1 MKSIL
6 CYGDSNT
13 WGCIPL
19 QGPDPAR
26 RFPPGT
32 RWPGVL
38 RRELGDGYWVVEA
51 GLSGRTTVWDDPLEP
66 HRNGRKLLLPTLL
79 THQPLDLVIIMLG
92 TNDLKHRLNASAA
105 EIAEGAGM
113 LVDIVT
119 GSGCGPD
126 GGAPQTLLVCPPP
139 IAEVD
144 QFDDEFEGGA
154 EKSPARRP
162 LRGDCRAAVV
172 RVPRCGFRDLV
183 ERCRRD
189 PSRGDRTRAA
199 RARGRGAAAA
209 ATRLRWRVGPYAP
222 AAHLRHRSRLARA

>member
-19 QGPDPAR
+19 PGPDPAS
-26 RFPPGT
+26 RFPPAT

-38 RRELGDGYWVVEA
+38 RRELGDGYWIVEA
-51 GLSGRTTVWDDPLEP
+51 GLNGRTTVWNDPLEP

-92 TNDLKHRLNASAA
+92 TNDLKHRINASAA
-105 EIAEGAGM
+105 EIAAGAGM
-113 LVDIVT
+113 LVDIVAA
-119 GSGCGPD
+119 SGCGPD
-126 GGAPQTLLVCPPP
+126 GRAPQTLLVCPPP

-154 EKSPARRP
+154 EKSRR
-162 LRGDCRAAVV
+162 LAGHY
-172 RVPRCGFRDLV
+172 
-183 ERCRRD
+183 
-189 PSRGDRTRAA
+189 S
-199 RARGRGAAAA
+199 AAAA
-209 ATRLRWRVGPYAP
+209 ARSCAFLDAGSVISSSDVDGIHLEEPEHERLGLAVAE
-222 AAHLRHRSRLARA
+222 HVRLLLA

>member
-19 QGPDPAR
+19 EGPEPAG
-26 RFPPGT
+26 RFPPAT

-38 RRELGDGYWVVEA
+38 RAELGEGYWIVEE

-92 TNDLKHRLNASAA
+92 TNDLKHRMNASAA
-105 EIAEGAGM
+105 EIAAGAGM
-113 LVDIVT
+113 LADIVAAQRLRPRR
-119 GSGCGPD
+119 SCAANASRLPC
-126 GGAPQTLLVCPPP
+126 VHR
-139 IAEVD
+139 EVD

-154 EKSPARRP
+154 EKSRQLAGHFAAIAEARSCAFLDAGAVIASSDVDGIHLDEPRA
-162 LRGDCRAAVV
+162 RAAGLVV
-172 RVPRCGFRDLV
+172 AKQGP
-183 ERCRRD
+183 
-189 PSRGDRTRAA
+189 
-199 RARGRGAAAA
+199 A
-209 ATRLRWRVGPYAP
+209 ATRLRPCEP
-222 AAHLRHRSRLARA
+222 AARLRRRSRPARG

>member
-79 THQPLDLVIIMLG
+79 THQPLDLVVIVLG
-92 TNDLKHRLNASAA
+92 TNDLKHRINASAA
-105 EIAEGAGM
+105 EIAAGAGM
-113 LVDIVT
+113 LTDIVA

-126 GGAPQTLLVCPPP
+126 GRAPQTLLVCPPP
-139 IAEVD
+139 IARLDLFADV
-144 QFDDEFEGGA
+144 FDGGT
-154 EKSPARRP
+154 EKSRQLTGHFAAIAEARSCPFFDAGAFIESSDVDGIHLDEPQHAALGAAIAKRVRP
-162 LRGDCRAAVV
+162 L
-172 RVPRCGFRDLV
+172 
-183 ERCRRD
+183 
-189 PSRGDRTRAA
+189 
-199 RARGRGAAAA
+199 
-209 ATRLRWRVGPYAP
+209 
-222 AAHLRHRSRLARA
+222 LA

>member
-19 QGPDPAR
+19 AGPEPAS
-26 RFPPGT
+26 RFPPAT

-79 THQPLDLVIIMLG
+79 THQPLDLVVIMLG
-92 TNDLKHRLNASAA
+92 TNDLKHRINASAA
-105 EIAEGAGM
+105 EIASGAVM
-113 LVDIVT
+113 LVDIVAS
-119 GSGCGPD
+119 SGCGPN
-126 GGAPQTLLVCPPP
+126 GSAPQTLVVCPPP

-144 QFDDEFEGGA
+144 QFDDEFEGGT
-154 EKSPARRP
+154 EKSRQLAGHFAAIAEARSCAFLDAGAFIESSDIDGIHLDEPQHAALGTAIAKHVRP
-162 LRGDCRAAVV
+162 L
-172 RVPRCGFRDLV
+172 
-183 ERCRRD
+183 
-189 PSRGDRTRAA
+189 
-199 RARGRGAAAA
+199 
-209 ATRLRWRVGPYAP
+209 
-222 AAHLRHRSRLARA
+222 LA

>member
-19 QGPDPAR
+19 TGPDPAR
-26 RFPPGT
+26 RFPPAT

-92 TNDLKHRLNASAA
+92 TNDLKHRMNASAA
-105 EIAEGAGM
+105 EIAQGAGV
-113 LVDIVT
+113 LVDIVAA
-119 GSGCGPD
+119 SGCGP
-126 GGAPQTLLVCPPP
+126 GGRAPQTLLVCPAP

-144 QFDDEFEGGA
+144 PFDDAFEGGT
-154 EKSPARRP
+154 EKSRR
-162 LRGDCRAAVV
+162 LAGH
-172 RVPRCGFRDLV
+172 F
-183 ERCRRD
+183 
-189 PSRGDRTRAA
+189 
-199 RARGRGAAAA
+199 A
-209 ATRLRWRVGPYAP
+209 ATAEARSCAFLDAGAFIESSDVDGIHLDEPQHAALGVAIAEQVRL
-222 AAHLRHRSRLARA
+222 LLA

>member
-19 QGPDPAR
+19 SGPDPAR
-26 RFPPGT
+26 RFPPST

-38 RRELGDGYWVVEA
+38 RTELGDGYWVVEA
-51 GLSGRTTVWDDPLEP
+51 GLNGRTTVWDDPLEL

-79 THQPLDLVIIMLG
+79 THQPLDLVVIMLG
-92 TNDLKHRLNASAA
+92 TNDLKHRINASAA
-105 EIAEGAGM
+105 EIAAGAGM
-113 LVDIVT
+113 LADIVT

-126 GGAPQTLLVCPPP
+126 GRAPQTLLVCPPP

-154 EKSPARRP
+154 EKSRQLAGHFAAIAERRSCVFFDAGALISSSDVDGIHLEEPDHERLGLAVAEQARP
-162 LRGDCRAAVV
+162 L
-172 RVPRCGFRDLV
+172 
-183 ERCRRD
+183 
-189 PSRGDRTRAA
+189 
-199 RARGRGAAAA
+199 
-209 ATRLRWRVGPYAP
+209 
-222 AAHLRHRSRLARA
+222 LA